1 MHPHAFYKFSN
12 NCLYLG
18 TKNLTIGNKETP
30 LEGFGHFKKTHKDLI
45 LTKDQATRSVW
56 QLPKKYF
63 SNSNPFLNRLK
74 WVDKKECITHC
85 KGRGQEYI
93 LDVTNHPK
101 LIGWLHHIF
110 RIVS

>member
-1 MHPHAFYKFSN
+1 MPHK
-12 NCLYLG
+12 
-18 TKNLTIGNKETP
+18 
-30 LEGFGHFKKTHKDLI
+30 GFGHFKKTHKDLI

-63 SNSNPFLNRLK
+63 ANSDPFLNRLK

-101 LIGWLHHIF
+101 LIEWLHHIF
-110 RIVS
+110 

>member
-12 NCLYLG
+12 NCLYVG
-18 TKNLTIGNKETP
+18 SKKLTLGNKKTP
-30 LEGFGHFKKTHKDLI
+30 HKGFGHFKKTHKDLI

-56 QLPKKYF
+56 QLPNKYF
-63 SNSNPFLNRLK
+63 ANSDPFLNRLK

-93 LDVTNHPK
+93 LDATNHPK

-110 RIVS
+110 RNGG

>member
-30 LEGFGHFKKTHKDLI
+30 LKGFSHFKKTHKDLI